1 MQSLV
6 LTDMDIIG
14 IFLQNTFTGRQFV
27 CKIQEREY
35 LIYRRVYFA
44 MKGGWIMS
52 EKKLRNITDVLC
64 FLMILGS
71 VMYLVATW
79 GNLPERVPIHFN
91 AHGIP
96 DRYGKKGSLL
106 LEPILGLLILALL
119 MFCQRFPQWWN
130 YPVEVTE
137 ENREHIFEIASKMM
151 SVIKL
156 LSIGVCLDAG
166 ISGNLGTA
174 PMWPVWILITGIF
187 VTLILGIRVIYKA
200 GKETGMDEDDK
211 S

>member
-1 MQSLV
+1 
-6 LTDMDIIG
+6 
-14 IFLQNTFTGRQFV
+14 
-27 CKIQEREY
+27 
-35 LIYRRVYFA
+35 

-64 FLMILGS
+64 FLMILGY

-130 YPVEVTE
+130 YPVAVTE

-156 LSIGVCLDAG
+156 LSIGVCLYAG

-174 PMWPVWILITGIF
+174 PMWPVWILIAGICDHAEEWKGNVRF
-187 VTLILGIRVIYKA
+187 IVLNMDGTSESGSRISAWRNYNKNRKGISEAYGRYKNR
-200 GKETGMDEDDK
+200 
-211 S
+211 

>member
-1 MQSLV
+1 
-6 LTDMDIIG
+6 
-14 IFLQNTFTGRQFV
+14 
-27 CKIQEREY
+27 
-35 LIYRRVYFA
+35 
-44 MKGGWIMS
+44 MS
-52 EKKLRNITDVLC
+52 EKKLRNITYVIC
-64 FLMILGS
+64 FLMILGY

-91 AHGIP
+91 AQGIP
-96 DRYGKKGSLL
+96 DRYGKKGSFL

-130 YPVEVTE
+130 YPVAVTE
-137 ENREHIFEIASKMM
+137 ENRERIFEIASKMM

-156 LSIGVCLDAG
+156 LSIGVCLYSG

-174 PMWPVWILITGIF
+174 PMWPVWILIAGIF
-187 VTLILGIRVIYKA
+187 VTLLLGIRGIYKID
-200 GKETGMDEDDK
+200 KETGMDEDDK

>member
-6 LTDMDIIG
+6 LTDMAIVG

-64 FLMILGS
+64 FLMILGY

-79 GNLPERVPIHFN
+79 
-91 AHGIP
+91 
-96 DRYGKKGSLL
+96 
-106 LEPILGLLILALL
+106 
-119 MFCQRFPQWWN
+119 
-130 YPVEVTE
+130 
-137 ENREHIFEIASKMM
+137 
-151 SVIKL
+151 
-156 LSIGVCLDAG
+156 
-166 ISGNLGTA
+166 
-174 PMWPVWILITGIF
+174 
-187 VTLILGIRVIYKA
+187 
-200 GKETGMDEDDK
+200 
-211 S
+211 

>member
-1 MQSLV
+1 
-6 LTDMDIIG
+6 
-14 IFLQNTFTGRQFV
+14 
-27 CKIQEREY
+27 
-35 LIYRRVYFA
+35 

-64 FLMILGS
+64 FLMILGY

-91 AHGIP
+91 VHGIP

-106 LEPILGLLILALL
+106 LEPILGLLISALL

-187 VTLILGIRVIYKA
+187 VTLILGIRGIYKA
-200 GKETGMDEDDK
+200 GKENGVKKMKVTMDEKAGAHLDVPIEGIK
-211 S
+211 VSASLGTQGKTVIEVEYK

>member
-1 MQSLV
+1 
-6 LTDMDIIG
+6 
-14 IFLQNTFTGRQFV
+14 
-27 CKIQEREY
+27 
-35 LIYRRVYFA
+35 
-44 MKGGWIMS
+44 MS

-64 FLMILGS
+64 FLMILGY

-137 ENREHIFEIASKMM
+137 ENREHIFEIASKNDVCDQTVIHWSM
-151 SVIKL
+151 S
-156 LSIGVCLDAG
+156 
-166 ISGNLGTA
+166 
-174 PMWPVWILITGIF
+174 
-187 VTLILGIRVIYKA
+187 
-200 GKETGMDEDDK
+200 
-211 S
+211 

>member
-1 MQSLV
+1 ML
-6 LTDMDIIG
+6 
-14 IFLQNTFTGRQFV
+14 
-27 CKIQEREY
+27 
-35 LIYRRVYFA
+35 
-44 MKGGWIMS
+44 
-52 EKKLRNITDVLC
+52 
-64 FLMILGS
+64 
-71 VMYLVATW
+71 
-79 GNLPERVPIHFN
+79 IHFN
-91 AHGIP
+91 VHGIP

-187 VTLILGIRVIYKA
+187 VTLILGIRGYIRLVKKMAWMRRINREAVAFVI
-200 GKETGMDEDDK
+200 MQK
-211 S
+211 SGREMFDLLY

>member
-1 MQSLV
+1 
-6 LTDMDIIG
+6 
-14 IFLQNTFTGRQFV
+14 
-27 CKIQEREY
+27 
-35 LIYRRVYFA
+35 
-44 MKGGWIMS
+44 MS
-52 EKKLRNITDVLC
+52 EKKLRNITDVIC
-64 FLMILGS
+64 FLMILVY

-156 LSIGVCLDAG
+156 LSIGVCLYAG

-174 PMWPVWILITGIF
+174 PIWPGS
-187 VTLILGIRVIYKA
+187 GRVCDHVAEWKVNVRFIVLN
-200 GKETGMDEDDK
+200 MDGTCE
-211 S
+211 SGSRISAW

>member
-1 MQSLV
+1 
-6 LTDMDIIG
+6 
-14 IFLQNTFTGRQFV
+14 
-27 CKIQEREY
+27 
-35 LIYRRVYFA
+35 
-44 MKGGWIMS
+44 
-52 EKKLRNITDVLC
+52 
-64 FLMILGS
+64 
-71 VMYLVATW
+71 
-79 GNLPERVPIHFN
+79 
-91 AHGIP
+91 
-96 DRYGKKGSLL
+96 
-106 LEPILGLLILALL
+106 

-137 ENREHIFEIASKMM
+137 ETESISLKSRRKMM

-187 VTLILGIRVIYKA
+187 VTLILGIRGIYKA

>member
-1 MQSLV
+1 M
-6 LTDMDIIG
+6 
-14 IFLQNTFTGRQFV
+14 
-27 CKIQEREY
+27 
-35 LIYRRVYFA
+35 
-44 MKGGWIMS
+44 
-52 EKKLRNITDVLC
+52 
-64 FLMILGS
+64 
-71 VMYLVATW
+71 
-79 GNLPERVPIHFN
+79 
-91 AHGIP
+91 
-96 DRYGKKGSLL
+96 
-106 LEPILGLLILALL
+106 GLLILALL

-187 VTLILGIRVIYKA
+187 VTLILGIRGIYKA
-200 GKETGMDEDDK
+200 GKETGMDEEDK

>member
-1 MQSLV
+1 M
-6 LTDMDIIG
+6 
-14 IFLQNTFTGRQFV
+14 
-27 CKIQEREY
+27 CKIQKREY
-35 LIYRRVYFA
+35 SIYRRVYSA

-52 EKKLRNITDVLC
+52 EKKLRNIT
-64 FLMILGS
+64 
-71 VMYLVATW
+71 
-79 GNLPERVPIHFN
+79 EVPIHFN

-187 VTLILGIRVIYKA
+187 VTLLRGIRGIYKA